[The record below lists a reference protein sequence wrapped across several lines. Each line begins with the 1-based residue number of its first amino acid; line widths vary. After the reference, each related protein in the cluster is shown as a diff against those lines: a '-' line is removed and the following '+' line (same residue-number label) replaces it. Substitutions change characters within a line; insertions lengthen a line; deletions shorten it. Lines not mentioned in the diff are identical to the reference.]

1 MSRTTIESPGFAL
14 EPFAWP
20 TASAFYRAWLR
31 LGVVAVLLLPEARA
45 SHALLGWL
53 PFWLL
58 GVPALA
64 LLQQRIA
71 RWCATRSRVDPLPV
85 RRSRR
90 RRRGPAV
97 GHRRLSALAFPV
109 AAGSI
114 LAASHVQSGDASG
127 GARSGVRR
135 SP

>member
-1 MSRTTIESPGFAL
+1 MSRTSIESPGFAL

-20 TASAFYRAWLR
+20 TAAAFYRAWLR
-31 LGVVAVLLLPEARA
+31 LGLVAVLLLPDARA

-71 RWCATRSRVDPLPV
+71 RWCASRSRVDPLPA

-90 RRRGPAV
+90 RRRGQAV
-97 GHRRLSALAFPV
+97 GHRRLPALAFPV

-114 LAASHVQSGDASG
+114 LAASHVQSSDASG

>member
-1 MSRTTIESPGFAL
+1 MSRPSFESPGFAL

-20 TASAFYRAWLR
+20 TAPAFYRAWLR
-31 LGVVAVLLLPEARA
+31 LGLVAVLLLPDARA

-71 RWCATRSRVDPLPV
+71 RWCATRSRVEPLPM

-90 RRRGPAV
+90 RRRGQAA
-97 GHRRLSALAFPV
+97 GHRRLPARAVAVAPV
-109 AAGSI
+109 RGQGGNTAGI
-114 LAASHVQSGDASG
+114 SGDAF
-127 GARSGVRR
+127 RR
-135 SP
+135 PAVNP

>member
-1 MSRTTIESPGFAL
+1 MSRPSVESPGFAL

-20 TASAFYRAWLR
+20 TAADFYRAWLR
-31 LGVVAVLLLPEARA
+31 LGLVAVLLLPDARA

-90 RRRGPAV
+90 RRRGQAV
-97 GHRRLSALAFPV
+97 GHRRLPALAFPV

-114 LAASHVQSGDASG
+114 LAASHVQSSDASG